1 MYPRGIES
9 AGMYQEWGNM
19 CPQGKEYIVP
29 SWLTLGMMWFLRGMA
44 VLLPQENPR
53 NHYPCCPRY
62 HFHSRSHYLF
72 QADNNTPQGI
82 QSQGWMYQDH
92 RTFHT
97 GSQGM
102 NSQMYCRWFCYMFP
116 QDTVYMF
123 PLPPPQNMCLEGM

>member
-1 MYPRGIES
+1 MCQGL
-9 AGMYQEWGNM
+9 GNM

-29 SWLTLGMMWFLRGMA
+29 SWLTLGMMWFPQGMA

-53 NHYPCCPRY
+53 NHCHC
-62 HFHSRSHYLF
+62 HSRSHYLF
-72 QADNNTPQGI
+72 QAGNNTPQGI

-102 NSQMYCRWFCYMFP
+102 NSQMYCRWLYYMFP
-116 QDTVYMF
+116 QDTVYI
-123 PLPPPQNMCLEGM
+123 